1 MTIDHTAP
9 HWLVTVTGAD
19 KPGIIAG
26 IATVLAENEVDVEDI
41 SMTRLSGNFA
51 MILLARGGQEASL
64 RQQLLATAERLAMK
78 IHIESAGSEL
88 SSVEPNAFISA
99 AGPNRVGIVA
109 GLSRVLAD
117 HGVNIIEMST
127 RLLERTSVPVYL
139 VQIECRVEGEWSLV
153 ADDLATAA
161 QKLGVD
167 LRFEPMQSS
176 DL

>member
-1 MTIDHTAP
+1 MTIDHNAP

-51 MILLARGGQEASL
+51 MILLARGGKEDSL
-64 RQQLLATAERLAMK
+64 RRHLTAAAERLAMNV
-78 IHIESAGSEL
+78 HMEPASSETNN
-88 SSVEPNAFISA
+88 SEPNAFISA

-109 GLSRVLAD
+109 GISRVLAD
-117 HGVNIIEMST
+117 HRVNIIEMST

-139 VQIECRVEGEWSLV
+139 VQIECRMDGEWSPV
-153 ADDLATAA
+153 ADNLANAA

>member
-1 MTIDHTAP
+1 MTIDHNAP

-26 IATVLAENEVDVEDI
+26 IATVLAENNVDVEDI

-51 MILLARGGQEASL
+51 MILLARGGDETTL
-64 RQQLLATAERLAMK
+64 RDQLTAAAERLAMN
-78 IHIESAGSEL
+78 IHIEPASSEMNNA
-88 SSVEPNAFISA
+88 EPNAFISA

-109 GLSRVLAD
+109 GISRVLAD
-117 HGVNIIEMST
+117 HRVNIIEMST

-139 VQIECRVEGEWSLV
+139 VQIECRMDGEWSPV
-153 ADDLATAA
+153 ADNLANAA

>member
-19 KPGIIAG
+19 KPGIIAA
-26 IATVLAENEVDVEDI
+26 IATVLAENEVDVEDV

-51 MILLARGGQEASL
+51 MILLARGGNEAAL
-64 RQQLLATAERLAMK
+64 RRHLIAIARQLEMK
-78 IHIESAGSEL
+78 IHLEAA
-88 SSVEPNAFISA
+88 SSDVSSGEPNAFISA

-109 GLSRVLAD
+109 GIARALAD
-117 HGVNIIEMST
+117 HDVNILEMST
-127 RLLERTSVPVYL
+127 RLLERTRVPVYL
-139 VQIECRVEGEWSLV
+139 VQIECRLEGEWPPV
-153 ADDLATAA
+153 ADALASVAE
-161 QKLGVD
+161 KLGID